1 TDGAR
6 RAGRRPGGVRRSRPP
21 AVSPTSLSP
30 ARPHHLNVAVTA
42 AGHPNGDGHGTGVG
56 GSVRVSAGP
65 GPRALVRVGAGAGRG
80 SAAGGTPPSTIS
92 GLVSRAARTGAGRTP
107 RSGGRG
113 RRGP

>member
-1 TDGAR
+1 GTPVRTDGAR

-80 SAAGGTPPSTIS
+80 SAAGGTPPIND
-92 GLVSRAARTGAGRTP
+92 LRARQP
-107 RSGGRG
+107 RSADRC
-113 RRGP
+113 RPNA